1 MGWHVGHR
9 GAGLRCRVLPI
20 VALIAAIAGG
30 SGCAGSPFDPYVGE
44 YVNGT
49 GLTDASDL
57 AVPYRVGKLVAI
69 DPRGRGL
76 DGRLQNA
83 LPADL
88 RAAGPDEVG
97 TIVWVTW
104 GYHQVGTY
112 KDAVS
117 ERERGK
123 AFQGYCEI
131 TVIDRAAALIVERR
145 TFDAPAPPSTSTAAG
160 DVHTEVDVDTVVRY
174 LVALTD
180 EPPHTSTTATAPSLE
195 PGSKITIK
203 LSGPD
208 SGTFSR
214 TEVFCSRNEG
224 APLDEWFVK
233 DAGPAAN
240 DHSLGGFSFHGWLG
254 SSPVDVASATT
265 DLETTVRIGPLV
277 SARTYVVSKSE
288 GGSGTVSLDD
298 RGTSATITFVGKTAS
313 GVLVAWTVE
322 CGSDA
327 TTTPTPTPTA
337 TTVPTPLPEDAL
349 VAACDG
355 EPVPWAAPYA
365 GKVHPLV
372 VVDPEGLSTPYA
384 INKKWRDE
392 KWTSP
397 IQLVVCVPDGTEAS
411 VKVGSCGRWKRQS
424 DGVWGELVKYRYKS
438 TIRVVIAETGKTLQ
452 RKALFGSV
460 PPCGNA
466 PQDQYSIPDMNE
478 KPPWHL
484 YGVEVTPAQVN
495 KYATAVS
502 TQKVQ

>member
-9 GAGLRCRVLPI
+9 GAGLRYRVLPI
-20 VALIAAIAGG
+20 VALIAAIASG
-30 SGCAGSPFDPYVGE
+30 SGCTASPFDPYLDE
-44 YVNGT
+44 YVSDT
-49 GLTDASDL
+49 GLTDGSDL
-57 AVPYRVGKLVAI
+57 AGPYRVGKLVAI

-76 DGRLQNA
+76 DGRLQDA

-145 TFDAPAPPSTSTAAG
+145 TFDAPTPPSTSTAAG
-160 DVHTEVDVDTVVRY
+160 DVRTEVDVDAVVRY
-174 LVALTD
+174 LVDLTD
-180 EPPHTSTTATAPSLE
+180 EAPHTPSLAAAPSLE
-195 PGSKITIK
+195 PGSKLTIK

-208 SGTFSR
+208 SGTYSR
-214 TEVFCSRNEG
+214 AEVFCSRTEG
-224 APLDEWFVK
+224 APLDEWSVK
-233 DAGPAAN
+233 DAGPAAD

-254 SSPVDVASATT
+254 SSPVDVASTTT
-265 DLETTVRIGPLV
+265 DLDTTVRIGPLV
-277 SARTYVVSKSE
+277 SDRTYVVSKSE
-288 GGSGTVSLDD
+288 GGSGTFSLDD

-313 GVLVAWTVE
+313 GVLMAWTAE

-327 TTTPTPTPTA
+327 TTTPTPQ
-337 TTVPTPLPEDAL
+337 PTPKPTPPPEEAL

-355 EPVPWAAPYA
+355 TPVSWAAPYA

-372 VVDPEGLSTPYA
+372 VVDSEGFSSSYA

-397 IQLVVCVPDGTEAS
+397 IQLVVCVPDGTEDS

-424 DGVWGELVKYRYKS
+424 DGVWGELVQYRYKS

-452 RKALFGSV
+452 RKALYGSV

-466 PQDQYSIPDMNE
+466 PEDQYSIPDMNE

-484 YGVEVTPAQVN
+484 YGVEVTPSQVQ
-495 KYATAVS
+495 KYATEVS